1 MRETHDLPAAGARL
15 LLVAPSG
22 TGTALAA
29 RAVAAA
35 AGSDLLT
42 VDVSRVVS
50 KWIGETE
57 KNLGAVFDV
66 AERTQAVLFLD
77 EADALFG
84 SRTSVSDAHDRYA
97 NLETAYL
104 LQRLDRF
111 EGVAVLATNLRQNI
125 DPAFTRRM
133 DFVVEFDLP
142 DADGREALWRLHL
155 PAQIR
160 EPDVDLTA
168 LAAQYAV
175 PGGWIRNAAI
185 AAAFLA
191 ARDGGL
197 VTRDHLLTALRREYA
212 KDSRTM
218 PVDPTGARR
227 SAGRL
232 AAPDERAI
240 RALAASSK
248 EST

>member
-1 MRETHDLPAAGARL
+1 
-15 LLVAPSG
+15 
-22 TGTALAA
+22 
-29 RAVAAA
+29 
-35 AGSDLLT
+35 
-42 VDVSRVVS
+42 VDVANIVS

-57 KNLGAVFDV
+57 KNLGAIFDV

-84 SRTSVSDAHDRYA
+84 SRTKVSDAHDRYA

-111 EGVAVLATNLRQNI
+111 QGLAVLATNLRQNI

-133 DFVVEFDLP
+133 DFLVEFELP
-142 DADGREALWRLHL
+142 DLEGRHALWWIHL
-155 PAQIR
+155 PGPLHG
-160 EPDVDLTA
+160 EDVDLA
-168 LAAQYAV
+168 SLASRYAV

-185 AAAFLA
+185 AAAYLA
-191 ARDGGL
+191 ARGGGL
-197 VTRDHLLTALRREYA
+197 VTQAHLLTALRREYA

-218 PVDPTGARR
+218 PIDPLGARH

-240 RALAASSK
+240 EAIAATSK